1 MPRTGRRDANQKS
14 IVEALRAAGV
24 TVIEMGGVGDGVPD
38 LHCYRRSHGLMRW
51 LEIKM
56 PGGKLTPAQEKF
68 HALVP
73 VWVVYSVADALRA
86 MELEVAT

>member
-1 MPRTGRRDANQKS
+1 VRAGRRDANQPA
-14 IVEALRAAGV
+14 IVAALRAAGV

-38 LHCYRRSHGLMRW
+38 LLAYRRSHGLMRW

-56 PGGKLTPAQEKF
+56 PGGKLTKAQEKF

-73 VWVVYSVADALRA
+73 VWVVHTADEALA
-86 MELEVAT
+86 ACGIEVAT

>member
-38 LHCYRRSHGLMRW
+38 LLCMRRSHGLMRW
-51 LEIKM
+51 LEVKM
-56 PGGKLTPAQEKF
+56 PGGRLTKAQERF
-68 HALVP
+68 HALIP
-73 VWVVYSVADALRA
+73 VWVVYSVEDAMKA
-86 MELEVAT
+86 CELTP

>member
-1 MPRTGRRDANQKS
+1 MRGGRRDANQHL
-14 IVEALRAAGV
+14 IVDALRAAGV
-24 TVIEMGGVGDGVPD
+24 TVIEMGGVGDGCPD

-51 LEIKM
+51 LEVKM
-56 PGGKLTPAQEKF
+56 PGAKLTPAQEKF

-73 VWVVYSVADALRA
+73 VWIVHSVEEAMKA

>member
-38 LHCYRRSHGLMRW
+38 LLCMRRSHGLMRW
-51 LEIKM
+51 LEVKM
-56 PGGKLTPAQEKF
+56 PGGRLTDAQVKF
-68 HALVP
+68 HNLIP
-73 VWVVYSVADALRA
+73 VWVVHTVAEALAA
-86 MELEVAT
+86 MEVEVVK

>member
-1 MPRTGRRDANQKS
+1 MRAGRRDANQGA
-14 IVEALRAAGV
+14 IVAALRAAGV

-38 LHCYRRSHGLMRW
+38 LLIYRQATGIMRW

-56 PGGKLTPAQEKF
+56 PGGRLTKAQERF

-73 VWVVYSVADALRA
+73 VWVVYSVEDALRA
-86 MELEVAT
+86 CEIEVAS